1 MNSGGGA
8 VAAGGDGSGRVLI
21 PNNVRKTIQNIKEIT
36 GNHSE
41 EDIYA
46 MLKECSMDP
55 NETADKLLLQGYN
68 RLLFPVFL
76 LYMISISLLIC
87 CGVFFFFYSGF
98 YCNFCGKIIIK
109 YGLMAGGNCWD
120 EVFGQNNFELV

>member
-1 MNSGGGA
+1 MVGVWRKLKEEKMNSGGGA

-68 RLLFPVFL
+68 HLLFPVFFFF
-76 LYMISISLLIC
+76 YMISISLLIC
-87 CGVFFFFYSGF
+87 CGFFFFF
-98 YCNFCGKIIIK
+98 NF
-109 YGLMAGGNCWD
+109 
-120 EVFGQNNFELV
+120 